1 MWHVQPAEWRNPPS
15 QTLAPIPGGPGQST
29 GMTSL
34 ERLIGYVLALVPL
47 SVAGMAYGGREHR
60 LSVVILSATLF
71 CSCLIGLAI
80 ATNAKFV
87 AANSN
92 DPHDDDNALPF
103 LRHNTRLLAVAY
115 AWGGFAM
122 QVLYTTPLTTLKW
135 QHGWQYA
142 AIMALMAAGALLY
155 ARLLEQERPKLRR
168 KLLAAAVPLA
178 IGHALL
184 AAGGLVYLA
193 ASGKLLLRGSDW
205 AANQVFLFGA
215 LTVMIL
221 AAVTL
226 RTHARLTRDHA

>member
-1 MWHVQPAEWRNPPS
+1 M
-15 QTLAPIPGGPGQST
+15 
-29 GMTSL
+29 
-34 ERLIGYVLALVPL
+34 ERLIGSVLALLPF

-60 LSVVILSATLF
+60 LSLVILSATLF
-71 CSCLIGLAI
+71 CSCLVGLAI
-80 ATNAKFV
+80 ATNAKFI
-87 AANSN
+87 ATNP
-92 DPHDDDNALPF
+92 DGPHDDTTAVPF
-103 LRHNTRLLAVAY
+103 LRHNTRLLAIAY

-142 AIMALMAAGALLY
+142 AVMALMAAGALLF
-155 ARLLEQERPKLRR
+155 ARLLEHERPQLQRV
-168 KLLAAAVPLA
+168 LLAAAVPLT
-178 IGHALL
+178 IGHALM

-221 AAVTL
+221 SAVTL
-226 RTHARLTRDHA
+226 RTHARLTRG

>member
-1 MWHVQPAEWRNPPS
+1 M
-15 QTLAPIPGGPGQST
+15 
-29 GMTSL
+29 
-34 ERLIGYVLALVPL
+34 ERLIGFVLALVPL

-87 AANSN
+87 ATNTDGSPDSSTAV
-92 DPHDDDNALPF
+92 PF

-155 ARLLEQERPKLRR
+155 ARMLEHERPILKRM
-168 KLLAAAVPLA
+168 LLAAAVPLT
-178 IGHALL
+178 IGHAFLG
-184 AAGGLVYLA
+184 AGGLVYLA
-193 ASGKLLLRGSDW
+193 ASGKLLIRGSDW

-221 AAVTL
+221 AAITL
-226 RTHARLTRDHA
+226 RTHARLTRG

>member
-1 MWHVQPAEWRNPPS
+1 M
-15 QTLAPIPGGPGQST
+15 
-29 GMTSL
+29 

-60 LSVVILSATLF
+60 LSLVILSAALF
-71 CSCLIGLAI
+71 CGCLIGLAM
-80 ATNAKFV
+80 ASNAKFV
-87 AANSN
+87 AANAN
-92 DPHDDDNALPF
+92 EPPDERTAVPF

-135 QHGWQYA
+135 RHGWQYA

-155 ARLLEQERPKLRR
+155 ARMLEHERPNLQR

-178 IGHALL
+178 IGHAFM
-184 AAGGLVYLA
+184 AASGLVYLA

-221 AAVTL
+221 AAITL
-226 RTHARLTRDHA
+226 RTHARLTRG